1 MTEYLTILMFIDDDD
16 QSGAFSRADHHWST
30 FSDFIVNLRG
40 ALGMLRPSPTD
51 TEGVT
56 QAMGQE
62 AMRAIH
68 KKWVAKYGPMTT
80 DKVSFFLIILY
91 D

>member
-1 MTEYLTILMFIDDDD
+1 M
-16 QSGAFSRADHHWST
+16 
-30 FSDFIVNLRG
+30 NLRG

-68 KKWVAKYGPMTT
+68 MKWVAKYGPMTT
-80 DKVSFFLIILY
+80 DKVSFSPLYCITEYLSTLINTTIMIIIGLHLSRGE
-91 D
+91 